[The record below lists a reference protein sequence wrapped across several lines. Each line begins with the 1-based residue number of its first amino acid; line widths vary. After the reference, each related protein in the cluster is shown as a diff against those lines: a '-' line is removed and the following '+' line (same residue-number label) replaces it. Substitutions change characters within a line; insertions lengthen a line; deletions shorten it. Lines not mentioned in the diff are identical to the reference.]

1 MHLATYFFAP
11 VGTFTT
17 GKDTLY
23 LFSLFYFS
31 LFVTKSTIIMAYNC
45 KILLN
50 EKKKSWEIWNK
61 IRNNQEPVAL
71 T

>member
-50 EKKKSWEIWNK
+50 EKKKAERFEIK
-61 IRNNQEPVAL
+61 LEITKNQWH
-71 T
+71 